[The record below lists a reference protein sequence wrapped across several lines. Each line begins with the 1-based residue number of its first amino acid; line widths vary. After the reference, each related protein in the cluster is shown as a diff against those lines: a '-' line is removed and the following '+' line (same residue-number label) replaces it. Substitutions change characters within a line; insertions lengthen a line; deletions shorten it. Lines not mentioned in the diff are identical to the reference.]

1 MPLLLLFSHIA
12 CFSPEVGVRE
22 AAAGCPTV
30 DPWSLTIG
38 QEELGMPIH
47 EALVVRGDT
56 VLTSAAWLPQEALAD
71 AVLVPDISSL
81 DVVGEAWIGLLIQ
94 PGGSPLLGLVVLTTH
109 DGCELQTLI
118 QTQLQTE

>member
-1 MPLLLLFSHIA
+1 MPLLLLFTHIA
-12 CFSPEVGVRE
+12 CLSPEVGVRE

-30 DPWSLTIG
+30 EPWSLTIG

-56 VLTSAAWLPQEALAD
+56 VLTSAAWLPQEGLAD

-109 DGCELQTLI
+109 DGCALQTLI